1 MSLERKN
8 PYYVQFYQM
17 IKQMIFEGKIK
28 PGERINETQ
37 FAKEYNV
44 SKSPIREAIRILE
57 KEGLLVVDRSKVIVY
72 KPTLKD
78 VEDIYYCR
86 MALESFAV
94 KRTTSI
100 ASDQELQQIEAI
112 LDETEAAINAN
123 EDANTIIALNE
134 QFHHYILNYSQN
146 PRLLKQVNDLKGLI
160 NYYRI
165 LNFKGDQRAEEILK
179 QHRQVFRYIKDR
191 NESKAAEEMIQHL
204 EMDVEH
210 LLEIFSGSTEIANLL
225 DQK

>member
-134 QFHHYILNYSQN
+134 QFHHFILTYSQN